1 MNLIV
6 KSNVLS
12 ESRISDYVGM
22 YTEDQGY
29 NGKKS
34 FYFYQ
39 INLFCKEMQLV
50 RTYRLGVMMQDRTV
64 NRSL

>member
-1 MNLIV
+1 MNLTV

-12 ESRISDYVGM
+12 KSRLSDYVGM

-34 FYFYQ
+34 F
-39 INLFCKEMQLV
+39 K
-50 RTYRLGVMMQDRTV
+50 RTYK
-64 NRSL
+64 SLTTTQKKTMEIDENLYLYWTPLTKWAV